1 VSPDRPRT
9 KADTRPRGPNVIVAF
24 APLRST
30 TEAFST
36 SHADARSPASAA
48 PRSCFSSSGNAAAS
62 KFVNS
67 TVTCTLLS
75 SKQSLDLQHGMH
87 WLSRKEPDALAHLP
101 AGHRL
106 QAVTAKSPLHVPG
119 GQVAQDATPGSTL

>member
-1 VSPDRPRT
+1 
-9 KADTRPRGPNVIVAF
+9 
-24 APLRST
+24 
-30 TEAFST
+30 
-36 SHADARSPASAA
+36 
-48 PRSCFSSSGNAAAS
+48 
-62 KFVNS
+62 
-67 TVTCTLLS
+67 
-75 SKQSLDLQHGMH
+75 MH